1 MKIEEEIKQGK
12 GFRNEFQKASIN
24 ILFTSHWMNTINAK
38 HFKPYQISPQQFN
51 ILRILKG
58 QYPKAVSASVLTE
71 RMIDKNS
78 NTSRLVDKLLKKE
91 LVVRIEN
98 KQDRRRVE
106 ILITEQGLRVVDE
119 ISEKLLKNDLLEK
132 KLTEEE
138 AKELSRILDKIR
150 EDD

>member
-12 GFRNEFQKASIN
+12 GFRNEFEKAAIN
-24 ILFTSHWMNTINAK
+24 ILFTSHWMNTINAQY
-38 HFKPYQISPQQFN
+38 FKPYQISSQQFN

-58 QYPKAVSASVLTE
+58 QYPNPVSASILIE

-98 KQDRRRVE
+98 KKDRRRVE
-106 ILITEQGLRVVDE
+106 VLITEQGIKVVDE
-119 ISEKLLKNDLLEK
+119 ISDILIKNELLEQK
-132 KLTEEE
+132 ITKEE
-138 AKELSRILDKIR
+138 AIELSRILDKIR
-150 EDD
+150 ED